1 MMTVAGLA
9 KSTVGNMK
17 KRTITV
23 TATAT
28 VNSAIKSIGGH
39 TAPAVNCHSS
49 QISKHNNNNSNNKAI
64 MRRRLIPFSSYC

>member
-1 MMTVAGLA
+1 MTVAGLK

-23 TATAT
+23 TVTVTVTATAT
-28 VNSAIKSIGGH
+28 VNSAVKSIGGH
-39 TAPAVNCHSS
+39 TASAVNCHSS

-64 MRRRLIPFSSYC
+64 MR